1 MSEAKDQALAIN
13 VRLKYSDS
21 SSHPHTS
28 NYTKVS
34 VAQGI
39 AYVDFGFIE
48 PSMLGAIANSAKN
61 GEAAPKSIEG
71 QIVTR
76 VAMGVDV
83 LARLHQQ
90 IQQMLGHF
98 TDARRGSRDTNVE

>member
-1 MSEAKDQALAIN
+1 MSEAKDQALALN
-13 VRLKYSDS
+13 VRLSSSDS
-21 SSHPHTS
+21 SSHPHAS
-28 NYTKVS
+28 NYTNVS

-39 AYVDFGFIE
+39 AYIDFGFIE

-83 LARLHQQ
+83 LARLHYQ
-90 IQQMLGHF
+90 IQQ
-98 TDARRGSRDTNVE
+98 TIVELRASQKAKQRT